1 MNEAISHITLIV
13 KDINKTANLLKLIF
27 HAEEVYSS
35 GQKNFSLS
43 PEKYF
48 LIKNQWFVIMEG
60 ESLQQ
65 RTYDH
70 IAFSVSEEE
79 FSMYESRV
87 KKLGLEIKPARNRI
101 EGEGKSLYF
110 YDYDNHLFEI
120 HSGSLSERLYHYS
133 KKEGKNN

>member
-13 KDINKTANLLKLIF
+13 KDLNKTAKLLKLIF
-27 HAEEVYSS
+27 QAEEIYSS
-35 GQKNFSLS
+35 GQKTFSLS

-48 LIKNQWFVIMEG
+48 LIKNQWLVIMEG
-60 ESLQQ
+60 QSLQQ

-70 IAFSVSEEE
+70 IAFSVAEED
-79 FSMYESRV
+79 FSIYESRV
-87 KKLGLEIKPARNRI
+87 KKLGLEIKPARDRI
-101 EGEGKSLYF
+101 EGEGRSLYF

-133 KKEGKNN
+133 KK